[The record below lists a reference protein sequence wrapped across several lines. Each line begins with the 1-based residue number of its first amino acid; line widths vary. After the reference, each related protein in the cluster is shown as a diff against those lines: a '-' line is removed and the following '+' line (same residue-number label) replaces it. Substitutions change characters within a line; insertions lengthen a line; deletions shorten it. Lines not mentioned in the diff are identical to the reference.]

1 MYFTVITE
9 AAVTLDEDNTW
20 IDALMGIPLRIFL
33 IALFSTILLVI
44 LRRLVNKLTERI
56 ATGENLNSKLGSAKL
71 GTKKLGRAEVGQALG
86 LGPVSPLATARKAQR
101 ARTIGSVLRSSVT
114 LVIGLIATLMVLE
127 QLGINT
133 VPLLTSAGVAGVALG
148 FGAQSLVKDFLSGTF
163 MILEDQFGV
172 GDQVIV
178 GDVHGTVEAVAL
190 RITKVRDQDGTL
202 WFLRNGEMLRVG
214 NSTQGWAIA
223 SIDVS
228 VPYDSDLAKVRASL
242 QTAIDEVRNT
252 PRYKTAILGQP
263 KVSGIETMS
272 ATAISLRVTARTE
285 PARQWDV
292 ARALRE
298 QIRTQF
304 TQDGL
309 TLAD

>member
-1 MYFTVITE
+1 MYFTVYSRTATTPE
-9 AAVTLDEDNTW
+9 ADPTWLDVV
-20 IDALMGIPLRIFL
+20 MGTPLRIFL
-33 IALFSTILLVI
+33 IVLFSTILLVV
-44 LRRLVNKLTERI
+44 LRRLINKLTERI
-56 ATGENLNSKLGSAKL
+56 ATGDNLNAKLSGAKIGKKRLGSL
-71 GTKKLGRAEVGQALG
+71 EVGQALG
-86 LGPVSPLATARKAQR
+86 LGSVSPLATARKAQR
-101 ARTIGSVLRSSVT
+101 ARTIGSVLRSTVT
-114 LVIGLIATLMVLE
+114 LVVGLIATLMVLE

-178 GDVHGTVEAVAL
+178 GDVQGTVEAVAL

-228 VPYDSDLAKVRASL
+228 VPYESDLAEVRKSL
-242 QTAIDEVRNT
+242 QSAITTVSGSA
-252 PRYKTAILGQP
+252 RYQGVILGQP
-263 KVSGIETMS
+263 KVSGIETMN
-272 ATAISLRVTARTE
+272 ATAISLRVSARTE

-298 QIRTQF
+298 QIRIQF
-304 TQDGL
+304 TKDGL
-309 TLAD
+309 VLAS